1 MVAICVTSGAPAHS
15 TIYAPT
21 SVGTLRALSH
31 AGGIIGQQTM
41 LRYASIFLLLL
52 LRLTALP
59 QPHDRNN
66 PDVLKRFHDD
76 ALNITYFYP
85 SRFVAVPPPP
95 GTAFAT
101 GAPQCVRTTLFANSV
116 TQIDTS
122 SFALST
128 VDDTC
133 RGFLRSGIQ
142 LGPFVREA
150 ILHQLKQYGKPSITQ
165 EPTRYNIDGRP
176 AAIILASVPT
186 PETAGKVARTIYAV
200 KACALGSI
208 PVKARKNDS
217 KPVGPLSQVLCFDF
231 TTQNSDL
238 LNLMFSFIVQFD
250 NDPLTPMFPAGIVRR
265 R

>member
-1 MVAICVTSGAPAHS
+1 
-15 TIYAPT
+15 
-21 SVGTLRALSH
+21 
-31 AGGIIGQQTM
+31 M

-59 QPHDRNN
+59 QPHDRSN

-85 SRFVAVPPPP
+85 SRFTPLPFPST
-95 GTAFAT
+95 TALNSDLNSDLSSDT
-101 GAPQCVRTTLFANSV
+101 RNCVRPTLFANSI
-116 TQIDTS
+116 TPTDTS

-133 RGFLRSGIQ
+133 SGFLRSGIQ

-150 ILHQLKQYGKPSITQ
+150 ILHQLKRYGKPSITQ

-186 PETAGKVARTIYAV
+186 PETAGKIARTIYAV

-250 NDPLTPMFPAGIVRR
+250 NDPLTPMFPAGVVRR